1 MPRLRRADC
10 QIVAIVYS
18 ALVDAHPL
26 FSPLRSWLVAA
37 LPVAGSYADPDRAQA
52 VCAVIMGVL
61 LGVGRLRAAL
71 RRRPSVKVKRA

>member
-1 MPRLRRADC
+1 VPRLRRADC

-37 LPVAGSYADPDRAQA
+37 LPDAASYADPDRAQA

-61 LGVGRLRAAL
+61 LSAGRLRAAL
-71 RRRPSVKVKRA
+71 RRPSVEKAKRA